1 MVKALA
7 NANFRSLSGSSTPI
21 DQTPEYKEYR
31 RCWVDN
37 PAQFI
42 VRDFPLHLD
51 IEITNR
57 CNLRCTFCDKLP
69 LLSKEQMGDM
79 EMWLYKKIL
88 DESEQGSLWGVKL
101 SYRGEPLLHPQVVEM
116 VAYAKSK
123 GVLDVYL
130 NSNGMLLSEEMSM
143 KLMEAGLDR
152 ISVSMDG
159 TDPVAFERERKGAK
173 YDRILRNIENMM
185 ELKSRCGYSH
195 PKVRVQSVRFPDLDV
210 GAYTNFWANRC
221 DEVAMIDYKDVN
233 IRNKDILKNDWA
245 CPQLWQRMTIE
256 WDGTIMPCNNDDF
269 RRLSPGNIKDKSISI
284 CWHAPIVQE
293 ARDLHRQGFSHLVS
307 ACKGCPWR
315 TTQVSK
321 LINNLQDNHEKI
333 AS

>member
-1 MVKALA
+1 M
-7 NANFRSLSGSSTPI
+7 
-21 DQTPEYKEYR
+21 DY
-31 RCWVDN
+31 

-42 VRDFPLHLD
+42 VREFPLHLD

-88 DESEQGSLWGVKL
+88 DEAEQGRLWGVKL
-101 SYRGEPLLHPQVVEM
+101 SYRGEPLLHRQVEEM
-116 VAYAKSK
+116 VAYAKLK
-123 GVLDVYL
+123 GVLDVYM
-130 NSNGMLLSEEMSM
+130 NTNGMLLSEKMSL
-143 KLMEAGLDR
+143 KLMDAGLDR
-152 ISVSMDG
+152 ISISMDG

-173 YDRILRNIENMM
+173 YDRILRNIETIM
-185 ELKSRCGYSH
+185 ELKSKRGYSH
-195 PKVRVQSVRFPDLDV
+195 PRVRVQSVRFPDLDV
-210 GAYTNFWANRC
+210 DVYTNFWKSRC

-233 IRNKDILKNDWA
+233 IRNEEIIKEGWA

-269 RRLSPGNIKDKSISI
+269 RLLSPGNIKDKSISS
-284 CWHAPIVQE
+284 CWHAPIVDR
-293 ARDLHRQGFSHLVS
+293 ARDLHHQGFSHLVN

-315 TTQVSK
+315 TTQILK
-321 LINNLQDNHEKI
+321 LINNPQDNYEK
-333 AS
+333 